1 MCTKHL
7 QQKFIF
13 PEMFYQNCC
22 PTLTVELWFCKFNV
36 HVLSVIKK
44 LEIKVKRKKNIH
56 KRKKRIN
63 TELTAEKQIK
73 FWDLV

>member
-13 PEMFYQNCC
+13 PEMFYQDCC

-36 HVLSVIKK
+36 HVLSAIKSLK
-44 LEIKVKRKKNIH
+44 IKVKKNKTFIKEKK
-56 KRKKRIN
+56 
-63 TELTAEKQIK
+63 ELT
-73 FWDLV
+73 